1 MYPTVSASDK
11 KTRPCVVRRPGRSA
25 GPTAIAQHV
34 DVLRAGPRAWN
45 AWRRDNPGIVPVLD
59 GLALSVGERQFGR
72 VQGGPIN
79 LSRAEIRRAQL
90 DQATFIEA
98 NLMGAVLTEADL
110 SEARLEKADLRGAK
124 LAYADL
130 RGAQLEG
137 ANLCGAD
144 LRLATGLT
152 QAQIDRTLG
161 DRRTTLPPGLTPPR
175 EWLQGA
181 QPGLEQPVAQ
191 ADRPHAGGAVV
202 ADPYEV
208 LGVSPGTP
216 IQDIRIAWLRL
227 VEELHPDGSPPEEQP
242 VSERLKVINQAYQQ
256 LKDRERQATRK
267 PAARSLFRAPVLAA
281 VLLAVIA
288 AGALVAAVET
298 YLAAQVAT
306 RDVTPAARM
315 SVAGS

>member
-1 MYPTVSASDK
+1 
-11 KTRPCVVRRPGRSA
+11 
-25 GPTAIAQHV
+25 
-34 DVLRAGPRAWN
+34 
-45 AWRRDNPGIVPVLD
+45 LD
-59 GLALSVGERQFGR
+59 DLALSVGERQFGR

-79 LSRAEIRRAQL
+79 LSRAEFRRAQL
-90 DQATFIEA
+90 DQATLNEA

-110 SEARLEKADLRGAK
+110 SEARLEQADLRGAK

-144 LRLATGLT
+144 LRLARGLT

-181 QPGLEQPVAQ
+181 QPGLEQSVAQ
-191 ADRPHAGGAVV
+191 TDRPHAGGAVV

-216 IQDIRIAWLRL
+216 LQDIRLAWLRL
-227 VEELHPDGSPPEEQP
+227 VEELHPDGSSPEEQQA
-242 VSERLKVINQAYQQ
+242 VSEHLKVINQAYQQ
-256 LKDRERQATRK
+256 LKDREQQATRK
-267 PAARSLFRAPVLAA
+267 SAARRLFRAPVLAA

-288 AGALVAAVET
+288 AGALVTAVET

-306 RDVTPAARM
+306 RDVAPAALM